1 MKRILYVLVCL
12 DCLLL
17 LIGIQYSYLHYNDNV
32 GGVAGLESTLS
43 SPLHPL
49 YWDETRHQLPDTT
62 RSKRPIDAKLSKISL
77 YHSPHNTVWRNS
89 KVSEPPTEMNPATFL
104 SMFTFIKSF
113 HWTCST
119 KIRSH
124 HNIIFEYV
132 NEKFELHRLQKT
144 KKDWATS
151 R

>member
-49 YWDETRHQLPDTT
+49 Y
-62 RSKRPIDAKLSKISL
+62 
-77 YHSPHNTVWRNS
+77 
-89 KVSEPPTEMNPATFL
+89 
-104 SMFTFIKSF
+104 
-113 HWTCST
+113 
-119 KIRSH
+119 
-124 HNIIFEYV
+124 
-132 NEKFELHRLQKT
+132 
-144 KKDWATS
+144 
-151 R
+151 